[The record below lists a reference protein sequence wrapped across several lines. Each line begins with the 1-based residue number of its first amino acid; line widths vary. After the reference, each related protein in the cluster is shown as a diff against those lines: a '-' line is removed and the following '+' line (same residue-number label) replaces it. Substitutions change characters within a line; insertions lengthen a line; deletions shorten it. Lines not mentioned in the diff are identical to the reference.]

1 MNVYVASSWRNDW
14 QQDVVARLREE
25 GHDVY
30 DFRNPAEGDNGFHWS
45 EIDPEWKGWQ
55 WEEFLK
61 SLQHPIAQ
69 AGFKKDMDALRWAEA
84 TVLVMP
90 CGRSAHLE
98 LGYAIGAG
106 QKTVILLEDGEPE
119 LMYLM
124 ADFVTGS
131 LEQVAQFLRR
141 ERESRPTDGLP
152 DDLARV
158 LRDHSIIVPQDQ
170 SVFELIASWR
180 DAPSNTASASNQ
192 DTEQT

>member
-1 MNVYVASSWRNDW
+1 MNVYVASSWRNDY
-14 QQDVVARLREE
+14 QPDVVARLREE

-45 EIDPEWKGWQ
+45 EIDPEWKAWK
-55 WEEFLK
+55 WDEFIK
-61 SLQHPIAQ
+61 SLQHPVAQ
-69 AGFKKDMDALRWAEA
+69 AGFKKDMDALRAADA

-106 QKTVILLEDGEPE
+106 QTTVILLEDGEPE

-131 LEQVAQFLRR
+131 LEQVAQFLRLSR
-141 ERESRPTDGLP
+141 YCSCTAGERCSHP
-152 DDLARV
+152 DCNGPFEDEVKWSTEAR
-158 LRDHSIIVPQDQ
+158 
-170 SVFELIASWR
+170 A
-180 DAPSNTASASNQ
+180 
-192 DTEQT
+192 